1 MLQNAMV
8 TARTFSELLREKQQ
22 GWGEEGVKLLPPP
35 PNQIRV
41 KANCSQ
47 KGFETCDKEL
57 QEYNIFFHKQKKV
70 ILFEYTLM

>member
-22 GWGEEGVKLLPPP
+22 GWGEEGVKLLPLL
-35 PNQIRV
+35 NQIRV